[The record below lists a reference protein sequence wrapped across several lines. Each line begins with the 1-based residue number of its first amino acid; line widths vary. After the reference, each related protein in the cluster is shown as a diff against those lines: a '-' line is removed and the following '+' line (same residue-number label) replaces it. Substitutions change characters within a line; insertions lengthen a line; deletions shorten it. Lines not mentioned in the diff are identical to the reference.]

1 MLFCCPWILLGW
13 VQTVRGSLGQSPNML
28 MYVAHQLQGSH
39 LPWPIY
45 SSLAGHGNWV
55 RHFPF
60 HPSPQQMGNPKGLQS
75 LYQFCRSPTEWT
87 WLLTSSRVGRM
98 HYVLS
103 GNTQNMGAQT
113 CPSLNLCAGPYW
125 GQSMAVVAGWSGG
138 GCEGAGDPR
147 GQEWR
152 AENPSEKGREAV
164 GGGTTHE
171 FQTPITGSVVPLDIT
186 CKTQIQRRNYW
197 ELHDGDHRALTR
209 RCGAL
214 LSEVSCATAQVTCY

>member
-87 WLLTSSRVGRM
+87 WLLTSSR
-98 HYVLS
+98 
-103 GNTQNMGAQT
+103 
-113 CPSLNLCAGPYW
+113 W
-125 GQSMAVVAGWSGG
+125 G
-138 GCEGAGDPR
+138 GCIMFYLETLRTWVLKPAPPWICVQDP
-147 GQEWR
+147 
-152 AENPSEKGREAV
+152 AEDRVWQLLLGGVGEAV
-164 GGGTTHE
+164 RELVIPGDRNGEPRIHPRKAGRQWE
-171 FQTPITGSVVPLDIT
+171 VGPLMSS
-186 CKTQIQRRNYW
+186 KLLSQ
-197 ELHDGDHRALTR
+197 
-209 RCGAL
+209 AL
-214 LSEVSCATAQVTCY
+214 LSHWTSPAKHRFKDEIIENFMMVTTGH